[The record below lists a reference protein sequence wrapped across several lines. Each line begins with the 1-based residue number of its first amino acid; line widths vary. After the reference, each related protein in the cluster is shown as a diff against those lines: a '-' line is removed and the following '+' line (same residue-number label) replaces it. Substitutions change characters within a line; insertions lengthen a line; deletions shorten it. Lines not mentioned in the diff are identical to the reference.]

1 MEAQLVVIEGAKKS
15 TISLALPTT
24 IGRSD
29 RAKLKLRSGEVSRTH
44 CELYESRGKL
54 IAKDLGSS
62 NGTLINGIK
71 IRTPTELVSGDSIKI
86 GPVTFQVRIDVE
98 SPTRSNSDASPKSTR
113 PNFRRPIETD
123 VDVDSAVTENGQSPG
138 DPLEP
143 TIDSDSPRPETKHK
157 PADSDPLEPT
167 TTDQTA
173 PAAEPLSEASLDA
186 DQPRQGQRSED
197 EPVFSE
203 VEVVQAEAIDAD
215 PLEPTP
221 ADTNETD
228 AALPM
233 VNYTEDDDGSF
244 VDIQEVG
251 DFLKSLSQEKPDL
264 SDLAIDD
271 LPKSE
276 RQNVDS
282 QDSQL
287 RDFFK
292 NFE

>member
-1 MEAQLVVIEGAKKS
+1 MEAQLVVIEGAKRS

-86 GPVTFQVRIDVE
+86 GPVTFQVRIDVV
-98 SPTRSNSDASPKSTR
+98 SPTPSDNAASPKSTR

-123 VDVDSAVTENGQSPG
+123 VDSAAATEYDQSAA

-143 TIDSDSPRPETKHK
+143 TIDRFAATRNKDK
-157 PADSDPLEPT
+157 PTDSDPLEPT

-173 PAAEPLSEASLDA
+173 PAAELLGADLISG
-186 DQPRQGQRSED
+186 DQPVS
-197 EPVFSE
+197 SE
-203 VEVVQAEAIDAD
+203 VEAIQTEAIDAD

-221 ADTNETD
+221 TEANETD
-228 AALPM
+228 AELPM
-233 VNYTEDDDGSF
+233 VKYTEDDDGSF

-251 DFLKSLSQEKPDL
+251 DFLKSLSPKKPDV

-287 RDFFK
+287 QDFFK